1 MLYSNIN
8 IDIHENCD
16 KKSVTISQLK
26 PHRFFKLFTNNKYS
40 PYTVHYPTIR
50 KKQET
55 EMSNHNKIHTN
66 SANANIYFLTHVINL
81 TEPTS

>member
-8 IDIHENCD
+8 INIHEKGD
-16 KKSVTISQLK
+16 KKIVTISQLK

-40 PYTVHYPTIR
+40 PYTVHYPIIR

-55 EMSNHNKIHTN
+55 ES
-66 SANANIYFLTHVINL
+66 V
-81 TEPTS
+81 